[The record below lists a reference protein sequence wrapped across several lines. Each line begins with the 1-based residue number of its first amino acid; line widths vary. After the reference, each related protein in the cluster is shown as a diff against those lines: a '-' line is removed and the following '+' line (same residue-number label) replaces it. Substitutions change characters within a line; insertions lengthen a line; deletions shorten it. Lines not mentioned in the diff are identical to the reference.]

1 MGLYCDF
8 NLTTCTKCDESVA
21 HKDMPS
27 HFWTCDGAP
36 GVFLPVAEVHS
47 LLDEVDNAR
56 KELDNAAVGS
66 ASERTL
72 ENAVVAVTQVFER
85 LNSHL
90 GTETQESP
98 GTLAG
103 GRFSPITW
111 TYLMP
116 TAGCSSCYDSQ
127 HAGDAVPSRETPDV
141 ATGRRQH
148 YRYRVAGSGCHTQY
162 QIVEFLDD
170 LQATRFCNWCG
181 LVCHQMCL
189 LSCLHVICPACQD
202 RAFGNSASGF
212 ATCLI
217 DKRMLSITMT
227 AVVTNNVRFRR
238 VRCPSWGCGYAG
250 YLKDLNDHLDRHC
263 AFHLTT
269 CAKCEAVVAH
279 KDVWGHFMTCEGA
292 PGVFM
297 QVAEVQSIW
306 ENLYNACKDLYGVG
320 ECSASVTA
328 PGNAINAV
336 SKLFDRHKRAAVL
349 G

>member
-1 MGLYCDF
+1 MYGC
-8 NLTTCTKCDESVA
+8 C
-21 HKDMPS
+21 
-27 HFWTCDGAP
+27 
-36 GVFLPVAEVHS
+36 
-47 LLDEVDNAR
+47 
-56 KELDNAAVGS
+56 
-66 ASERTL
+66 
-72 ENAVVAVTQVFER
+72 
-85 LNSHL
+85 
-90 GTETQESP
+90 
-98 GTLAG
+98 
-103 GRFSPITW
+103 GR
-111 TYLMP
+111 YVP

-127 HAGDAVPSRETPDV
+127 HAGDAVPPRETPDV

-181 LVCHQMCL
+181 LVCHKMCL

-250 YLKDLNDHLDRHC
+250 YLKDLNDHLDRYC

-269 CAKCEAVVAH
+269 CAKCEAIVAH

-292 PGVFM
+292 PGVFL
-297 QVAEVQSIW
+297 QGRGGPVYLGEPVQRVQGSVRRG
-306 ENLYNACKDLYGVG
+306 GVFG
-320 ECSASVTA
+320 ERDSSGKRDQRSVQ
-328 PGNAINAV
+328 AV
-336 SKLFDRHKRAAVL
+336 
-349 G
+349 